1 MAERSRGR
9 PPKYPP
15 EEVRLRLLEAG
26 REVLLRH
33 GPGCGL
39 DPVTLD
45 GAIAEA
51 DVPRGSAYRL
61 WQDDALAPQQKF
73 RQAVQLDLLTR
84 VGTGVPSATAQFK
97 ETYEEYA
104 EFAQSEDQLEREWA
118 FRTILRLVAN
128 HSNDRLSKSRTWRV
142 YQALRSNVVAKAN
155 PREAAIEAVRRAE
168 AIQIEAYAAMYS
180 EIAKVYRIRIREPY
194 TMQEFAT
201 SAFALNE
208 GIAARVGDGFR
219 RRIDRKTG
227 RNGEAEE
234 WTLFAIGLEALADHY
249 FEPTEYAA

>member
-1 MAERSRGR
+1 M
-9 PPKYPP
+9 
-15 EEVRLRLLEAG
+15 
-26 REVLLRH
+26 RH

-61 WQDDALAPQQKF
+61 WQDEVLTPQQAY
-73 RQAVQLDLLTR
+73 RQTVQLDVLTR
-84 VGTGVPSATAQFK
+84 VGTGVPAATAKFK

-104 EFAQSEDQLEREWA
+104 EFSESQDPEERRWA
-118 FRTILRLVAN
+118 FRTILRIVAN
-128 HSNDRLSKSRTWRV
+128 HSHERLSESRNWRV
-142 YQALRSNVVAKAN
+142 YQALRSNVVAKAV
-155 PREAAIEAVRRAE
+155 PRENAIEAVRRAE
-168 AIQIEAYAAMYS
+168 VQQIEAYAELYG
-180 EIAKVYRIRIREPY
+180 EIAKVYGVRIREPY

-208 GIAARVGDGFR
+208 GIAAKVNNEFR
-219 RRIDRKTG
+219 RRIDRATG
-227 RNGEAEE
+227 RDGEAEE

-249 FEPTEYAA
+249 FEPTEDAA